1 MNIDELE
8 VIDSIT
14 SEDGTKVEVVQF
26 KELKGSAN
34 IQVAEKLFFAKE
46 VGIRLKMV
54 RVILNN
60 SKGARR
66 TRLALFH
73 EGQPEDAGQHRRGRH
88 AGIGAESG
96 FGRDFLRQRDRRQRG
111 DLF

>member
-8 VIDSIT
+8 IIDSIT

-60 SKGARR
+60 SKVRVEPGSLYFMKGNLKMQAS
-66 TRLALFH
+66 T
-73 EGQPEDAGQHRRGRH
+73 GGGRH